1 MRQTLFYIPTEIFG
15 VPLFRFGVLFWAVL
29 LFFLWRILRGLLAAK
44 RSDDWASDL
53 VVGAIAL
60 VIVALVAPSLD
71 RGSGLPVRG
80 YGVFLMLGIVA
91 ASIFAI
97 VRGRKLWNIPPELII
112 SIVVVEV
119 VSGILGARIFYV
131 AEYWRSFIIA
141 DPGSGIDWRAT
152 VWNVL
157 NLTQGGLVVFGSIIG
172 GILTT
177 LIYLR
182 MKRLPLLATMDI
194 FAPALMIG
202 IAIGRIGCFMNG
214 CCFGGVCD
222 AVPPGVV
229 FPAASPS
236 HYYQMEHGLVSLG
249 GFNLFVPEQDG
260 GGEGE
265 TLFHL
270 KGKDEGL
277 MAPSRGEPIMV
288 ESVDQGSAPDLAGLK
303 PGMTILRA
311 GVVVPLK
318 GEPTSGEIDRAAMYS
333 LVGTRGFLS
342 LLYDNGFP
350 TRFPYLVLDVTD
362 PPAEDAREPAAESE
376 TADTETAES
385 ETTGEAGAEKGED
398 KAESAPP
405 KPHRIAFHPGP
416 FEVRAV
422 HPTQLYSSAVA
433 LLLALFLCLAGRF
446 VRKDG
451 FVFGLMLVCYP
462 VCRFLIELFRTDEP
476 SFAGTGLSV
485 SQCVSVFVL
494 VIGLGIIL
502 CSLTRKGPP
511 AFEGI
516 FPPEGDEAET

>member
-15 VPLFRFGVLFWAVL
+15 VPLFRFGILFWAVL

-44 RSDDWASDL
+44 KSDDWASDL

-60 VIVALVAPSLD
+60 AIVALVAPSLD
-71 RGSGLPVRG
+71 RGNGLPVRG
-80 YGVFLMLGIVA
+80 YGVFLMLGIVT

-97 VRGRKLWNIPPELII
+97 VRGKKLWNIPPELII

-131 AEYWRSFIIA
+131 AEYWRSFLIA
-141 DPGSGIDWRAT
+141 GPAGGIDWRAT

-172 GILTT
+172 GIVTT
-177 LIYLR
+177 LVYLR
-182 MKRLPLLATMDI
+182 VKKLPLLATMDI

-214 CCFGGVCD
+214 CCFGGVCG

-229 FPAASPS
+229 FPPASPP
-236 HYYQMEHGLVSLG
+236 HFYQMEHGLVSLG
-249 GFNLFVPEQDG
+249 GFNLFLPEQDG

-270 KGKDEGL
+270 KGTDEGL
-277 MAPSRGEPIMV
+277 MAPSRGEPMMV
-288 ESVDQGSAPDLAGLK
+288 ESVDRGSAPEQAGLR

-311 GVVVPLK
+311 GVLVPLK
-318 GEPTSGEIDRAAMYS
+318 GDPAPGEINRTVMYS
-333 LVGTRGFLS
+333 PVGTRGFLS

-350 TRFPYLVLDVTD
+350 TRFPWLVLDVTD
-362 PPAEDAREPAAESE
+362 PSAEGAPDAASESEFAGANPGAAESE
-376 TADTETAES
+376 SD
-385 ETTGEAGAEKGED
+385 AEKSGE
-398 KAESAPP
+398 KAEPAPP

-433 LLLALFLCLAGRF
+433 LLLAAFLCFAGRF
-446 VRKDG
+446 VKKDG
-451 FVFGLMLVCYP
+451 FVFGLMLVGYP

-485 SQCVSVFVL
+485 SQCVSLFVL
-494 VIGLGIIL
+494 AIGLGIL
-502 CSLTRKGPP
+502 LFSLTRKGPP
-511 AFEGI
+511 AFEGM